1 MKLCLVLLSLTL
13 AFQAFASG
21 PGTVEGICQ
30 VGNKAVSFKAQSGE
44 KIALGIFTGA
54 EGEAESIYNVWSVE
68 VANYQSTPLQ
78 SHGALFIALA
88 RPVGARVV
96 VDPPM
101 LCPQHPESLRLRC
114 ERVNQDRLPR
124 LEVNT
129 QTFELETRHA
139 GVSDLF
145 VDRRWHKTVS
155 DGFATSLQAKVDGR
169 VDLNCIA
176 KFSIE

>member
-13 AFQAFASG
+13 ALQAFAAT

-88 RPVGARVV
+88 RPLGARVV

-101 LCPQHPESLRLRC
+101 LCPRNPESLRLRC
-114 ERVNQDRLPR
+114 ERANQDRLPR

-129 QTFELETRHA
+129 ATFELDA
-139 GVSDLF
+139 GSPGVSDLF
-145 VDRRWHKTVS
+145 VDRRWHKAVS